1 MNEATLTVQSSGT
14 SHSAPLRPGLTRI
27 GAEADRGIHVVV
39 PGAQG
44 ELHLWDDP
52 HKVVRVRG
60 DAPLTVGGQVVEE
73 FLLDHG
79 ATFEWCGARFE
90 FDLGGAVLEEIE
102 EPAPAAAPPQVS
114 PSATAAS
121 PSATP
126 GLAPEQLRAY
136 ERLAAGV
143 LVDVGLADK
152 GVVKRWQ
159 SAVVQQE
166 WDADAAARAILAG
179 SPGAT
184 GDPKF
189 LERAGRLE
197 RDLLMASFQRG
208 IKGAS
213 RRMRGAARNTTAFFV
228 ANVIAISVYSAII
241 LALLI
246 LARVK
251 YEWDLNGI
259 IDRMVD
265 AVTPGVLLPTFL
277 PAHLLCLPL
286 G

>member
-1 MNEATLTVQSSGT
+1 MNEATLTIHTSGST
-14 SHSAPLRPGLTRI
+14 RSAPLRPGLTRI
-27 GAEADRGIHVVV
+27 GSEGTRGIHVAV
-39 PGAQG
+39 PGAEG

-60 DAPLTVGGQVVEE
+60 DAPLSVGGRVVEE

-79 ATFEWCGARFE
+79 AVFEWCGARFE
-90 FDLGGAVLEEIE
+90 VDLGSAVLEELAP
-102 EPAPAAAPPQVS
+102 EPVS
-114 PSATAAS
+114 PGVATPPAS
-121 PSATP
+121 RPATP
-126 GLAPEQLRAY
+126 GLAPEQLQAY

-152 GVVKRWQ
+152 AAVKRWQ
-159 SAVVQQE
+159 TAVIQQE

-184 GDPKF
+184 SDPKF

-197 RDLLMASFQRG
+197 RDLLMASFTRG
-208 IKGAS
+208 VKGAS

-265 AVTPGVLLPTFL
+265 AVTPGALLPAFL
-277 PAHLLCLPL
+277 AALTHSAPL